1 MTTLL
6 NSAKKS
12 ADLVSMTPAGKITLA
27 NGGLARIDV
36 GSARGR
42 TTLGVF
48 DPFRRENI
56 GQFTL
61 ALGDSTPLLSC
72 GSADQASLDNCS
84 VGTNQSYILL
94 KGIGKSEVKKGN
106 TLSLTMDGVS
116 VFDIA
121 PNGVIRKYPGIE
133 LRVEGRETKNF
144 LSIGIYSNNVAVG
157 QIAIRMSG
165 DSIVRTNADS
175 AGAAIT
181 ANPGSILYEPASP
194 RYAAKSNFLGNS
206 SFGSRGLTISQV
218 EDAPK

>member
-1 MTTLL
+1 
-6 NSAKKS
+6 
-12 ADLVSMTPAGKITLA
+12 
-27 NGGLARIDV
+27 
-36 GSARGR
+36 
-42 TTLGVF
+42 
-48 DPFRRENI
+48 
-56 GQFTL
+56 
-61 ALGDSTPLLSC
+61 
-72 GSADQASLDNCS
+72 
-84 VGTNQSYILL
+84 
-94 KGIGKSEVKKGN
+94 
-106 TLSLTMDGVS
+106 MDGVS

-175 AGAAIT
+175 AAAAIT